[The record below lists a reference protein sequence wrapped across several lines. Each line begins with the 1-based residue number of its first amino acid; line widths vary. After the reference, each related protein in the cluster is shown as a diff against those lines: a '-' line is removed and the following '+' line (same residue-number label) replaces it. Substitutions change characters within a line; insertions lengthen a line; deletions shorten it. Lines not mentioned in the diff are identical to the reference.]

1 MPGELPRGGAARI
14 PFVSAIS
21 GAQLAE
27 LPEGHWQRWQRSP
40 VKFAEALS
48 LARRLS
54 ESKLGRGRAT
64 VLEMGAHPVLAAA
77 IQATFSDG
85 LRYASSMRRGEHA
98 APFLRHQ
105 RAGLGPGFRRGL
117 SRALRGFSFGGRE
130 LCHTTSFA
138 AQGIAS
144 QQLVLLTEALKPF
157 FPGLAAHDL
166 YRFSSIEALL
176 DWGVEESQAPRPV
189 RKMQEPTPELHFE
202 ILGCALRLPGGGADS
217 PPPGSF
223 WSMLLED
230 DQDSAFAF
238 KEGAKGRVSS
248 AQVRPPRRHAGGRGC
263 WGRRCRGV
271 SWWRSS
277 SPTAAVRFK
286 VNQMARPRRLG
297 QSHQRSGRGAGQSR
311 ESGSH
316 PQGRRA
322 SSSDS
327 TRPDTSHLSKE
338 AKEEVELA
346 WQEKMQKQDDVKK
359 RADAEKK
366 AQQDREAKR
375 KAGQEPG
382 GPGRATG
389 TCKDVE
395 EGHAGAR

>member
-1 MPGELPRGGAARI
+1 M
-14 PFVSAIS
+14 
-21 GAQLAE
+21 
-27 LPEGHWQRWQRSP
+27 
-40 VKFAEALS
+40 K
-48 LARRLS
+48 
-54 ESKLGRGRAT
+54 
-64 VLEMGAHPVLAAA
+64 
-77 IQATFSDG
+77 ATFSDG

-263 WGRRCRGV
+263 WGRRCRG
-271 SWWRSS
+271 RGHG
-277 SPTAAVRFK
+277 PAA
-286 VNQMARPRRLG
+286 RLCIAAG
-297 QSHQRSGRGAGQSR
+297 GR
-311 ESGSH
+311 
-316 PQGRRA
+316 
-322 SSSDS
+322 
-327 TRPDTSHLSKE
+327 
-338 AKEEVELA
+338 
-346 WQEKMQKQDDVKK
+346 
-359 RADAEKK
+359 DAVC
-366 AQQDREAKR
+366 
-375 KAGQEPG
+375 G
-382 GPGRATG
+382 
-389 TCKDVE
+389 
-395 EGHAGAR
+395 